1 MAYHP
6 LVVEVISNYPS
17 VQFVLNQTSGK
28 HVCLPQHPAGQDQT
42 IWKLKAMARNPLV
55 STKGVT
61 TAKEGVFYFAGT
73 PILFCKR
80 YKTSLLHVCCYV
92 HGGLLSAKC
101 HPFLRKFA
109 QSEVSIAILPNGM
122 DEAFPRFRPQL
133 WFWKTRPLFL
143 IDSTHLCRC
152 HGTLSFRHLL
162 KYVEIL
168 YAVYWLHG
176 GIMIY
181 HDLSCKKEIH
191 HLSRNNLWLGS
202 VLWLLPGLVAFP
214 SGAPRTEGSEGQ
226 LTRLPG
232 HWVIETLACT
242 FCRGVCSILR
252 FSRPQ
257 RQPDISKY
265 LKRLLWKKCKGH
277 MNNLEQQVF
286 KYLEYCKVDFV
297 RFHLLSQ
304 CLVRSCQTVARRLCT
319 VAVQRCTMTSFV
331 HQVCSW

>member
-61 TAKEGVFYFAGT
+61 TAKEGVLYFAGT

-133 WFWKTRPLFL
+133 WFWKTSPLFL

-152 HGTLSFRHLL
+152 HGALSFRHLL

-168 YAVYWLHG
+168 YAGYWLHG
-176 GIMIY
+176 GMMIY
-181 HDLSCKKEIH
+181 HVKRKFIIWVEITCDLGQYFDCFLDSLH
-191 HLSRNNLWLGS
+191 FLQVHLGQKDPKVSWRGFQ
-202 VLWLLPGLVAFP
+202 VLRHRDSGLHFLP
-214 SGAPRTEGSEGQ
+214 
-226 LTRLPG
+226 
-232 HWVIETLACT
+232 W
-242 FCRGVCSILR
+242 
-252 FSRPQ
+252 
-257 RQPDISKY
+257 
-265 LKRLLWKKCKGH
+265 
-277 MNNLEQQVF
+277 
-286 KYLEYCKVDFV
+286 
-297 RFHLLSQ
+297 
-304 CLVRSCQTVARRLCT
+304 CL
-319 VAVQRCTMTSFV
+319 
-331 HQVCSW
+331 